1 MPSPPEALAFFSQAA
16 GPGFRRT
23 TTAQQLYVPP
33 EVFVWLRALG
43 MDELPEC
50 LTPTE
55 KRKIMHQLSSF
66 AAQRR
71 APAAEGDMFY
81 GMAEVVQEIYNLPL
95 DWWGRFTCPA
105 GAQNM
110 KRAFRSNVFAYYD
123 ELDIS
128 ARCRTETHMHAHST
142 PSHRPT
148 TPHPLPPPTSRLIA
162 RPPPPPPPV
171 R

>member
-1 MPSPPEALAFFSQAA
+1 MKARRDAPLAARQRPHRLNSTLPTRTAGSIVPSPPAALAFFSQAA

-71 APAAEGDMFY
+71 APEAPRTRQRRKPRM
-81 GMAEVVQEIYNLPL
+81 PL
-95 DWWGRFTCPA
+95 QC
-105 GAQNM
+105 
-110 KRAFRSNVFAYYD
+110 
-123 ELDIS
+123 
-128 ARCRTETHMHAHST
+128 
-142 PSHRPT
+142 
-148 TPHPLPPPTSRLIA
+148 
-162 RPPPPPPPV
+162 
-171 R
+171 